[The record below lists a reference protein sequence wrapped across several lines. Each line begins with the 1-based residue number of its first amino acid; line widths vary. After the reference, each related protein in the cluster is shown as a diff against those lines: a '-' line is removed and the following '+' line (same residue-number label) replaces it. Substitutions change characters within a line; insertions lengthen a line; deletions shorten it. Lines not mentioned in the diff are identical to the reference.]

1 MIYVIFLLA
10 AIGLLVADV
19 NGLIHVSYWLIGAV
33 AAVPFALFFFFVILL
48 AICAALGA
56 DVKGALEKATRK

>member
-10 AIGLLVADV
+10 AIGLAVADI
-19 NGLIHVSYWLIGAV
+19 NGLIHVSHWLIGAV
-33 AAVPFALFFFFVILL
+33 AALPFAIAIFLIILL
-48 AICAALGA
+48 AILAALGA